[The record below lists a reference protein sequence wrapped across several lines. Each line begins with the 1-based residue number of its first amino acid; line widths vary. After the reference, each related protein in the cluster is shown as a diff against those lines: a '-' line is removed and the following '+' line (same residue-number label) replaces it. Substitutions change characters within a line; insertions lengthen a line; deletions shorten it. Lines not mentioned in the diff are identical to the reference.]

1 VEYMVASL
9 PKALDC
15 YKEGFMA
22 AWGPVENT
30 CMHGNPRDIC
40 TLQARTR
47 FADGHVIVVLAFLTG
62 LVAYLTRGKGDMKL
76 ILAEIRANPRL
87 GAKMADWLAQNGER
101 LVKHPQLQRPMQSS
115 MHGSGPAGTGNA
127 GSASAAPAPARTGAS
142 TGTNASTRQSA
153 QSANPP
159 LPPKPPLQQASQL
172 LGKTQGGPGVWKNA
186 PARTKGMEYQEQI
199 SGVTRGLEYAMPSK
213 APGRGDVLFDGCDA
227 QRRVLLDAKDWQ
239 GYPPAKASFWKPGTV
254 NEARRQIK
262 AADSMPIEWHF
273 STQESFTAVKNLFK
287 DNEISEI
294 KLIFTPKN

>member
-1 VEYMVASL
+1 M
-9 PKALDC
+9 
-15 YKEGFMA
+15 
-22 AWGPVENT
+22 
-30 CMHGNPRDIC
+30 
-40 TLQARTR
+40 
-47 FADGHVIVVLAFLTG
+47 IVVLAFLTG

-101 LVKHPQLQRPMQSS
+101 LVKHPRLQRPMQSS

-127 GSASAAPAPARTGAS
+127 GSASAAPAPARTGGN
-142 TGTNASTRQSA
+142 TSTRQSA

-172 LGKTQGGPGVWKNA
+172 LGKTQGGPGMWKNA

-213 APGRGDVLFDGCDA
+213 APGRGEVLFDGFDT

-239 GYPPAKASFWKPGTV
+239 GYPPANTSFWKPGTIE
-254 NEARRQIK
+254 EARRQIK
-262 AADSMPIEWHF
+262 AAGSTPIEWHF
-273 STQESFTAVKNLFK
+273 STQESIDAVQSLFRREQI
-287 DNEISEI
+287 NEIR
-294 KLIFTPKN
+294 LISTPKN